1 MTGRPAPAWGARGA
15 HGNARGIR
23 GNARTGLGAI
33 LLGLV
38 ALTACDSVPDVERD
52 PEPLLQTSELRY
64 PLERHDI
71 GYSAQVVYTFR
82 NDTDADIHLDNCRGD
97 VRPLLQ
103 VRRDGRWVDAWRPLT
118 RECESDPV
126 VVEKGARL
134 TDTLD
139 VVGAPPESNVSPSFV
154 FDDVEGVYRL
164 YWFQARLVRDGED
177 AENAPDPGVPWR
189 TSNPFVLAFP

>member
-1 MTGRPAPAWGARGA
+1 MTGSAASARSTG
-15 HGNARGIR
+15 GVDRS
-23 GNARTGLGAI
+23 ARTGLAVT

-38 ALTACDSVPDVERD
+38 PFAACDSVPDVERD
-52 PEPLLQTSELRY
+52 PAPLMQTSELRY

-71 GYSAQVVYTFR
+71 GYSTQITYTFR
-82 NDTDADIHLDNCRGD
+82 NDTDADVHLENCRGD

-103 VRRDGRWVDAWRPLT
+103 VRRDGRWVDAWRPLM

-139 VVGAPPESNVSPSFV
+139 VVGAPPGSNVSPTFV
-154 FDDVEGVYRL
+154 FEDVEGVYRL
-164 YWFQARLVRDGED
+164 YWFQARLVREGDHAGD
-177 AENAPDPGVPWR
+177 APDPGVPWR
-189 TSNPFVLAFP
+189 TSNPFVLAF